1 MKRSAIKSLL
11 TVMLLIFALLGI
23 WHHGLHHKTA
33 ARLILY
39 AGASFY
45 LDINESGQVIRAAAN
60 NEAGAALLEK
70 VKLQHLSLDTALD
83 ILGQALYESDSWK
96 AGEAPLVAVSRLKG
110 EEAAQMQ
117 TLVEAKMMSLR
128 EDYGGES
135 LWPPS
140 HKNDGYKTYLYS
152 ENAAPNEFLEQ

>member
-1 MKRSAIKSLL
+1 MKKSAIKSLL
-11 TVMLLIFALLGI
+11 MVMLLIFALLGI

-45 LDINESGQVIRAAAN
+45 LDINESGQVIRAEAN

-70 VKLQHLSLDTALD
+70 VKLD

-96 AGEAPLVAVSRLKG
+96 SGEAPLVAVSRLKG